1 MGKHIVK
8 FGFTP
13 GYHQWIHHG
22 EAYRI
27 REEVVRPQL
36 EAFDDD
42 VGVADMLDDYHKAK
56 FTECHDKEEM
66 EPASDAFYKML
77 DMAQRPLHDHTNVS

>member
-22 EAYRI
+22 EADRI
-27 REEVVRPQL
+27 REEVVRPWL

-42 VGVADMLDDYHKAK
+42 AGVADMLDDTH
-56 FTECHDKEEM
+56 
-66 EPASDAFYKML
+66 
-77 DMAQRPLHDHTNVS
+77 